1 MEWCRLHPIHPH
13 HHNYF
18 ITHLKTKVRVN
29 ALSKNY
35 AASMN
40 RSEGGCK
47 GGRLLVQK
55 IWSER
60 LLWVC
65 HSILSK
71 AAVWH
76 RNKPI
81 FLGGTRI
88 TLNTGWQFLKDNSF
102 VTSHPPLVCTHFI
115 SFPERGRGK
124 RGGWTEGEKQGCR
137 EDHLP
142 IQGFCWCFQ
151 VRAQELGK
159 STTSPAL
166 FSLHKF
172 WIFQSVPGS
181 ST

>member
-18 ITHLKTKVRVN
+18 ITHLKTKIRVN

-47 GGRLLVQK
+47 GGMLLVQK

-88 TLNTGWQFLKDNSF
+88 TLNTGWQFLKDNSCNI
-102 VTSHPPLVCTHFI
+102 TSSSCLHSLY
-115 SFPERGRGK
+115 
-124 RGGWTEGEKQGCR
+124 
-137 EDHLP
+137 
-142 IQGFCWCFQ
+142 
-151 VRAQELGK
+151 
-159 STTSPAL
+159 L
-166 FSLHKF
+166 FSWKREREKGRMDPGRETGMQRGSPSYSGILLVFPGEGTRTREVHYF
-172 WIFQSVPGS
+172 SGSVLS
-181 ST
+181 S